1 MGKWRLK
8 KRSKRPTYRNRNREE
23 ISNLFIPEGEKVDT
37 NKIIYNECRLCHK
50 KEADKKGSHIVPH
63 FLLKRI
69 ENIEGKTQ
77 RDYELGFAIDKMGMS
92 SYFGRSVQPEKLE
105 ETYGEMSDED
115 IAKNR
120 HPLVVDNYFCTDCE
134 NRFSL
139 IENEYSKTIDK
150 IDSKIYESG
159 VSSILGI
166 LFWGSVV
173 WRMSNHGKSGVR
185 LSVEQEGFLRNII
198 DKYLPKDNIKTI
210 ETLKNDSLE
219 DISKVSYK
227 LIRFNDCDKED
238 SKFLIAD
245 PEFEKSFVLL
255 IDEYALALAFDDDYK
270 DFEKSHKLGLESLFA
285 DAPKNG
291 IEVKERIMPFPKSVY
306 TSIQEKIVAIAKDQ
320 YLAEIDEFCDVIH
333 KELGG
338 IGEIMP
344 QEIKKEIFERLVT
357 TEQKTGRKYTKEYL
371 LQTIIQVLKKYTR
384 A

>member
-8 KRSKRPTYRNRNREE
+8 KKSKRPTYRNSNRKDT
-23 ISNLFIPEGEKVDT
+23 SNQFIPKDEKADT
-37 NKIIYNECRLCHK
+37 NKVVYNKCRLCHE

-69 ENIEGKTQ
+69 ENIEGKPQ

-92 SYFGRSVQPEKLE
+92 SYFGRCVQPEKLE
-105 ETYGEMSDED
+105 VTYGEISDED

-139 IENEYSKTIDK
+139 IESEYSKTINK
-150 IDSKIYESG
+150 IESKIYESG

-185 LSVEQEGFLRNII
+185 LTDEQEELLRNIV
-198 DKYLPKDNIKTI
+198 DKYLPKDNIKAI
-210 ETLKNDSLE
+210 ETLNTDNLE

-227 LIRFNDCDKED
+227 LIRFNDCGKED

-255 IDEYALALAFDDDYK
+255 IDEYALALAFDGDYS
-270 DFEKSHKLGLESLFA
+270 DFEKSHKLGLEDIFA
-285 DAPKNG
+285 NVEKN
-291 IEVKERIMPFPKSVY
+291 EVEGKERIMPFPKSIY
-306 TSIQEKIVAIAKDQ
+306 TSIQKKIVAIAKDQ
-320 YLAEIDEFCDVIH
+320 YIVNISELCDLMH
-333 KELGG
+333 QQLGG
-338 IGEIMP
+338 IGKTMP
-344 QEIKKEIFERLVT
+344 IEIKKEIFERLILT
-357 TEQKTGRKYTKEYL
+357 DRKSGRKYTIEDLK
-371 LQTIIQVLKKYTR
+371 QTIMNVMGKYSQ
-384 A
+384 